1 MRLRYLIAVGAAA
14 LTAYYTAG
22 AAGSSPV
29 ADAAMKGDV
38 AAVKALIQQKADV
51 NAPQA
56 DGATALQW
64 AAYDNNLP
72 LADVLLAAGADVKKA
87 NREGATPM
95 YLASIRGSAPMI
107 EKLLKAGSDPNEAGP
122 QGESPLM
129 LAARNGNLDAIKVLI
144 DHKANV
150 NGKEELRGTTP
161 IMWAASEG
169 HADAMKLLI
178 ASGADINAVSKPDSG
193 GKPRNNLANPVSQR
207 LNSGFGVNGQKGA
220 AKGAVVAV
228 GANGAPDFANASP
241 EAAAIAAGLTP
252 NPAAPAVPG
261 AAPAAPANGQ
271 PAAAGGRGNGRGGG
285 RGRGAGGGGA
295 AAVGAALPNGEA
307 GGAGAAAGFGGGRG
321 RGGGAADGGGLTP
334 LVYAAREDC
343 LDCAKAL
350 VEAGANVNQVTNY
363 GWTALLTATQ
373 NRHYVLAAYLLDH
386 GANPNISNK
395 GGWSPLYLATDNRNI
410 EAGDYPVRAPDMD
423 HLAYIKLLIEKGANV
438 NARIC
443 GPQSTTEKC
452 TGDTTETRTNFT
464 MQWLFEDG
472 ATPFLRAAQSGDV
485 ELMKLLLAHG
495 ADPKI
500 FTAHNVTPLAVAAG
514 IGWVE
519 GVTYEWSEAENV
531 EAVKMCLDLGI
542 DPNQADDEG
551 RTSLHGAAH
560 KGRPVVIQMLVD
572 HGANMEAHDFGS
584 RDSVN
589 GGMLGQTWIPIDW
602 ARGLVRVG
610 VQSAIAHPEAEKL
623 LVKLMTEK
631 GLKVPAP
638 PTDSRCLTTGVKGCS

>member
-1 MRLRYLIAVGAAA
+1 MRFRYLIVVGAAA
-14 LTAYYTAG
+14 LAAYFTAG
-22 AAGSSPV
+22 AAPSSPV
-29 ADAAMKGDV
+29 ADAAMRGDV
-38 AAVKALIQQKADV
+38 AAVKSLISQKADV
-51 NAPQA
+51 NVPQA
-56 DGATALQW
+56 DGGTALQW
-64 AAYDNNLP
+64 AAYDDNLA
-72 LADVLLAAGADVKKA
+72 LADVLIAAGADVKKA

-95 YLASIRGSAPMI
+95 YLASIRGSAPML
-107 EKLLKAGSDPNEAGP
+107 ERLLKAGADPNEAGP
-122 QGESPLM
+122 QGETPLM
-129 LAARNGNLDAIKVLI
+129 LAARNGNLDAMKLLLA
-144 DHKANV
+144 HKADV
-150 NGKEELRGTTP
+150 NHKEELRGTTP
-161 IMWAASEG
+161 IMWASSEG
-169 HADAMKLLI
+169 HAAAVKLLI
-178 ASGADINAVSKPDSG
+178 DNGADIDAVSKPDTG
-193 GKPRNNLANPVSQR
+193 GKPRNNLANPVTQR
-207 LNSGFGVNGQKGA
+207 LNSGFGVNGGRGGQKGA
-220 AKGAVVAV
+220 AVVGV
-228 GANGAPDFANASP
+228 GANGAPDFANANP
-241 EAAAIAAGLTP
+241 EAKAIAAGLVP
-252 NPAAPAVPG
+252 NGDAAPGEAVPEATPAAPTGAVGGRGAGRGNGGRGGRGGRG
-261 AAPAAPANGQ
+261 AAVGGA
-271 PAAAGGRGNGRGGG
+271 AAAGGF
-285 RGRGAGGGGA
+285 
-295 AAVGAALPNGEA
+295 
-307 GGAGAAAGFGGGRG
+307 AGFGRG
-321 RGGGAADGGGLTP
+321 PAVSDGGGLTP

-343 LDCAKAL
+343 GECARVL

-373 NRHYVLAAYLLDH
+373 NKHYKLGAYLLDH

-395 GGWSPLYLATDNRNI
+395 GGWTPLYLATDNRNI

-423 HLAYIKLLIEKGANV
+423 HLDFIKLLIDKGANV

-443 GPQSTTEKC
+443 GPQSTAEKC

-485 ELMKLLLAHG
+485 VLMKLLLAHG
-495 ADPKI
+495 ANPKI

-519 GVTYEWSEAENV
+519 GVTFEWSEADNV

-560 KGRPVVIQMLVD
+560 KGRTAVIQMLVD

-610 VQSAIAHPEAEKL
+610 VQSAIAHPDAEKL

-631 GLKVPAP
+631 GLTVPAP